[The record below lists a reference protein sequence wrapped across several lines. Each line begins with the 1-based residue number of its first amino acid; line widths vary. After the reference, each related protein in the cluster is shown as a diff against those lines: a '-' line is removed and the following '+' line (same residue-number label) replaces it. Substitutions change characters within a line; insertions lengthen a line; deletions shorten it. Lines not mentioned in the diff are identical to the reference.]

1 MTVSFLVLGSSFGLG
16 LGLEQKVL
24 QFFKTIFVYQST
36 DNIDINIPRIF
47 VPELNVFL
55 TAVNKTH

>member
-1 MTVSFLVLGSSFGLG
+1 MTVSFLVLGSSFG

-55 TAVNKTH
+55 TAMNKAH